1 MFIFKLIVGLVIN
14 MAFFGG
20 LLFLP
25 ARTWEWWRAWVFLGV
40 LFIAYVATMAIV
52 FPGKEELLDERF
64 KPPIQEGQPT
74 TDKVWYPAYCH
85 VLWFDRLHSSGCLP
99 IPFAG

>member
-25 ARTWEWWRAWVFLGV
+25 AKTWEWWRAWVFLGV
-40 LFIAYVATMAIV
+40 LLIAYVATMVIV
-52 FPGKEELLDERF
+52 
-64 KPPIQEGQPT
+64 
-74 TDKVWYPAYCH
+74 
-85 VLWFDRLHSSGCLP
+85 
-99 IPFAG
+99 